1 MVPVR
6 GRARRAWAGIR
17 RRAGPRAHAAGV
29 ALAAALA
36 VALLVPGCI
45 VLSDDAGVLVPR
57 EAADQLAPG
66 MPRAEVLAR
75 LGPPTGRYSTD
86 LLALVTRA
94 ADQLDE
100 PVRAAAVDD
109 DVLTWQHVRLRGT
122 AAFFP
127 LLFFWVNGR
136 IASTTLTVFF
146 DEQGRVRDVA
156 WREDAP

>member
-1 MVPVR
+1 MGAAWCAGR
-6 GRARRAWAGIR
+6 GGRPGGA
-17 RRAGPRAHAAGV
+17 RAGAAR
-29 ALAAALA
+29 
-36 VALLVPGCI
+36 ALLLGALLGPGCI
-45 VLSDDAGVLVPR
+45 LLSDDAGVLVPR

-109 DVLTWQHVRLRGT
+109 DVLTWQHVRLRGSV
-122 AAFFP
+122 AFFP
-127 LLFFWVNGR
+127 LLFAWIDGR

-146 DEQGRVRDVA
+146 DGQGRVIDAA
-156 WREDAP
+156 WREDDP